1 MQKSKTFLCLIT
13 KNNDLCNKKGHI
25 FVIIVMRRNVFRSIL
40 MLAFFVFAI
49 GTSAQERKVQNR
61 PYIDQRKFHYGFLL
75 GMHIQ
80 DLELENNGYID
91 PETGE
96 QWYAEIDNFGP
107 GFTVGVFGE
116 LKLNKYYSLRLSPT
130 IHFGQKHGVYHE
142 QTSGADSTQV
152 FKSTY
157 ISVPVDV
164 KFAAPRYNNFRP
176 YLIAGVNPMV
186 DLTARKHDALRLK
199 PFDIYLEVGMG
210 CDIYLPFFKLNPEL
224 KFCFGLLDII
234 HKNRTDLID
243 NTLMKFTKGVN
254 GGHSNMI
261 VLTFNFE

>member
-1 MQKSKTFLCLIT
+1 MQKSETFLCLIT
-13 KNNDLCNKKGHI
+13 KNSDLCNKRGHI

-40 MLAFFVFAI
+40 MLAFFFFAI

-75 GMHIQ
+75 GLHMQ
-80 DLELENNGYID
+80 DMELENNGYID

-96 QWYAEIDNFGP
+96 QWYAEIDNHGL
-107 GFTVGVFGE
+107 GFTVGVLGE
-116 LKLNKYYSLRLSPT
+116 LRLNNHFSLRVSPT

-142 QTSGADSTQV
+142 QTSGVDSTQV
-152 FKSTY
+152 FKNTY

-176 YLIAGVNPMV
+176 YLIAGINPMV
-186 DLTARKHDALRLK
+186 NLTARKHDALRLK